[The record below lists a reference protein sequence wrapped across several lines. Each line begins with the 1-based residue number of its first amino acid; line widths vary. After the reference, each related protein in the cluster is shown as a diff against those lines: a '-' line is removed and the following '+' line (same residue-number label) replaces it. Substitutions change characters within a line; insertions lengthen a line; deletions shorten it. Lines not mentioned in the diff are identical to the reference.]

1 VSEGPGARGSRSSR
15 VPELEVPAAHPRLR
29 VAGEPRRSLHYHGD
43 AAIRQ
48 SAVDFLL
55 VSDDVDPSILF
66 RRRFGRRLRVLRLER
81 DLTQQQLADAAGFDR
96 TFIGKLERDES
107 GVNVDRLDDLARAL
121 GLTVRDL
128 LPKDD
133 S

>member
-1 VSEGPGARGSRSSR
+1 
-15 VPELEVPAAHPRLR
+15 
-29 VAGEPRRSLHYHGD
+29 
-43 AAIRQ
+43 
-48 SAVDFLL
+48 
-55 VSDDVDPSILF
+55 VSDDIDPSTQFL
-66 RRRFGRRLRVLRLER
+66 RRFGRRLKVLRLER

-96 TFIGKLERDES
+96 TFIGKLERGES

-128 LPKDD
+128 IPKDD

>member
-1 VSEGPGARGSRSSR
+1 M
-15 VPELEVPAAHPRLR
+15 
-29 VAGEPRRSLHYHGD
+29 
-43 AAIRQ
+43 
-48 SAVDFLL
+48 
-55 VSDDVDPSILF
+55 SDDIDPSTQFL
-66 RRRFGRRLRVLRLER
+66 RRFGRRLKVLRLER

-96 TFIGKLERDES
+96 TFIGKLERGES

-128 LPKDD
+128 IPKDD

>member
-1 VSEGPGARGSRSSR
+1 M
-15 VPELEVPAAHPRLR
+15 
-29 VAGEPRRSLHYHGD
+29 
-43 AAIRQ
+43 
-48 SAVDFLL
+48 
-55 VSDDVDPSILF
+55 SDDIDPSTQFLQ
-66 RRRFGRRLRVLRLER
+66 RFGRRLKVLRLER

-96 TFIGKLERDES
+96 TFIGKLERGES

-128 LPKDD
+128 IPKDD

>member
-1 VSEGPGARGSRSSR
+1 
-15 VPELEVPAAHPRLR
+15 
-29 VAGEPRRSLHYHGD
+29 
-43 AAIRQ
+43 
-48 SAVDFLL
+48 
-55 VSDDVDPSILF
+55 VSDDIDPSTQFLQ
-66 RRRFGRRLRVLRLER
+66 RFGRRLKVLRLER

-96 TFIGKLERDES
+96 TFIGKLERGES